1 MRTRKMRQTSWSR
14 WSLPLGLRWT
24 VTRWTVA
31 RWTVALLALVLVT
44 LTAPASWVPDTVGQE
59 GASPAESA
67 HPRVTLETS
76 KGAIVIELMPDKA
89 PATVENFLGYVES
102 GHYDGTIFHRVIP
115 DFMIQ
120 GGGFTADLQQKPT
133 RDPIRNEAD
142 NGLKN
147 LRGTLA
153 MARTSDPHS
162 ATSQFFINVV
172 DNHYLDHTAKT
183 ARGWGYTVFAE
194 VVDGMDVVDAIAKVP
209 TTRRGGM
216 SDVPQEPVVIE
227 KATVQTA
234 GEGG

>member
-1 MRTRKMRQTSWSR
+1 MRKM
-14 WSLPLGLRWT
+14 SLSNRSFSQPHPGRADLRRT
-24 VTRWTVA
+24 VT
-31 RWTVALLALVLVT
+31 LLALVLVI
-44 LTAPASWVPDTVGQE
+44 LAAPTPFVADAAGQE
-59 GASPAESA
+59 AETPAESVP
-67 HPRVTLETS
+67 PRVTLETS
-76 KGAIVIELMPDKA
+76 KGTIVIELKPDAA

-102 GHYDGTIFHRVIP
+102 GFYDGTIFHRVIP

-142 NGLKN
+142 DGLKN

-172 DNHYLDHTAKT
+172 DNHYLDHTAKS

-194 VVDGMDVVDAIAKVP
+194 VVDGMDVVDAIAKVS

-216 SDVPQEPVVIE
+216 SDVPKEPVVIE
-227 KATVQTA
+227 KATVRTA